1 MRGPTGPVCN
11 DSVELLV
18 EPGNPT
24 YRRFMGELFTAV
36 LVFGTCVAAW
46 IVLLRGTERVWL
58 PRTLRRAD
66 RFLARLGRTPAPPA
80 EATGRRIEDIAC
92 DVRRLARRYRC
103 PQAGTRFAKLEGCRR
118 AYDAV
123 LVEACAA
130 LDVVTLLG
138 VLPPG
143 SELDAERLRV
153 EEALAA
159 AGMAVEVWR

>member
-1 MRGPTGPVCN
+1 
-11 DSVELLV
+11 
-18 EPGNPT
+18 
-24 YRRFMGELFTAV
+24 MGELLTAV

-46 IVLLRGTERVWL
+46 VVLLRGTERVWF

-66 RFLARLGRTPAPPA
+66 RVLERLGRRAPPPPEVTA
-80 EATGRRIEDIAC
+80 RPIEEIAC

-123 LVEACAA
+123 LVEACTA
-130 LDVVTLLG
+130 LDLVTLLG

-153 EEALAA
+153 EESLAD
-159 AGMAVEVWR
+159 AGLAVEVWR

>member
-1 MRGPTGPVCN
+1 
-11 DSVELLV
+11 
-18 EPGNPT
+18 
-24 YRRFMGELFTAV
+24 MGEVITAV

-58 PRTLRRAD
+58 PRTMRQVD
-66 RFLARLGRTPAPPA
+66 RLLVRLGRRRPPPVEVA
-80 EATGRRIEDIAC
+80 GRPIEDIAC

-153 EEALAA
+153 EEMLAE
-159 AGMAVEVWR
+159 AGIAVEVWR